1 MEVRTVEQEIKEVE
15 IRVQVPMTV
24 EKLVHVPSP
33 PIVKYTEKIVPVV
46 KEVPRFASCYLYLN
60 NLFLY
65 IKRSP

>member
-1 MEVRTVEQEIKEVE
+1 MEQEIKAVE

-46 KEVPRFASCYLYLN
+46 KEVPRFASSYLYLN
-60 NLFLY
+60 DLFLY